1 MSLTPS
7 LSLFVLSNPSCSLQV
22 VASEE
27 AALLEQLRSAL
38 QSTSDA
44 TNLQAVAIMGN
55 LPTGAS
61 PDLYAKVIHLACLTL
76 LPLQHLLTR

>member
-1 MSLTPS
+1 MCAHSIDVSSSRCPCPCS
-7 LSLFVLSNPSCSLQV
+7 PDCLSCVLQV

-38 QSTSDA
+38 HSTSD
-44 TNLQAVAIMGN
+44 TSHLQAVAIMGN

-61 PDLYAKVIHLACLTL
+61 PDLYAKVCV
-76 LPLQHLLTR
+76 